1 MTSEFIRRA
10 LAEDLSFIGITEQPA
25 DPWNSPRTTS
35 GACSSPTP
43 SIRSGVPPHIAQVIV
58 GHTSINTTM
67 GYNAVYPTKT
77 IEAHRAFIARRRALR
92 PAEGNRTPAGT
103 EWEDFLGRFERRK
116 LSESSPHASR
126 LRRSPRVTSREC
138 PRGLRGR

>member
-1 MTSEFIRRA
+1 LEFAPHDFRRM
-10 LAEDLSFIGITEQPA
+10 FITDAIHPFRG
-25 DPWNSPRTTS
+25 TT
-35 GACSSPTP
+35 PHRP
-43 SIRSGVPPHIAQVIV
+43 SHR

-67 GYNAVYPTKT
+67 GYNAVYPPKT